1 MQGQETTTHVLVVD
15 NDWDIRSVLRDVLEE
30 EGYAVTLAA
39 DGYTALAVM
48 RAVTRPLVVV
58 LDQGLAGMT
67 GTELVEAVVSDGQPA
82 AARAFLLLTASPD
95 RLLAPFSEHEWPE
108 VVPVI
113 AKPFDLEALLEAV
126 AAAARRLDGSSAIA
140 ALKSAI

>member
-1 MQGQETTTHVLVVD
+1 MQRQEITTYVLVVD
-15 NDWDIRSVLRDVLEE
+15 NDWDTRAVLRDVLEE

-67 GTELVEAVVSDGQPA
+67 GTELVEAILRDGQPA
-82 AARAFLLLTASPD
+82 VARAFLLLTASPE
-95 RLLAPFSEHEWPE
+95 RLPAPFSKQEWPE
-108 VVPVI
+108 VMPVI

-126 AAAARRLDGSSAIA
+126 AAAARRLDGNSAIA
-140 ALKSAI
+140 VPS